1 MGILNMKRI
10 LPFILCIAPALVS
23 AEPASNM
30 VWMPEA
36 LNFVKDGD
44 VKKGEQLAQSC
55 AGCHGEKGISAM
67 GMFPSLAGQTANYTY
82 KQLRDYADGKRENP
96 MMSSIATGL
105 SEKDS
110 ADLAAWF
117 QSLPAA
123 QNKASQDDISKAIS
137 LVDKGN
143 GKKIL
148 PPCFVCHGSDGEG
161 QKMDTPALAGQQADY
176 TEATLLEYKNGTRHN
191 DIYSRMRVIAK
202 QLSDTEIKQ
211 LAKYY
216 QQLK

>member
-1 MGILNMKRI
+1 MKH
-10 LPFILCIAPALVS
+10 LLLLTALIIPSFVS

-30 VWMPEA
+30 VWLPET
-36 LNFVKDGD
+36 LNFVKDAN
-44 VKKGEQLAQSC
+44 VQKGKQLAGSC
-55 AGCHGEKGISAM
+55 ISCHGEKGISPA

-82 KQLRDYADGKRENP
+82 KQLRDYADGKRDNV
-96 MMSSIATGL
+96 MMSSIAQGL
-105 SEKDS
+105 SEQDS

-123 QNKASQDDISKAIS
+123 QNKASKQDLSKAEV
-137 LVDKGN
+137 LVEQGN

-148 PPCFVCHGSDGEG
+148 PPCFTCHGADGEG
-161 QKMDTPALAGQQADY
+161 QRMDIPALAGQQADY
-176 TEATLLEYKNGTRHN
+176 TVNTLLEYKNGTRHN

-211 LAKYY
+211 LAELY
-216 QQLK
+216 QQMK

>member
-10 LPFILCIAPALVS
+10 LPLILCIVPAFAV

-30 VWMPEA
+30 VWMPET
-36 LNFVKDGD
+36 LNFVKDGNI
-44 VKKGEQLAQSC
+44 KKGEQLAQSC
-55 AGCHGEKGISAM
+55 AGCHGEKGISPM

-96 MMSSIATGL
+96 MMSSIAAGL
-105 SEKDS
+105 SEQDS

-117 QSLPAA
+117 QSLPTA
-123 QNKASQDDISKAIS
+123 QNKGSQEDLSKAIS

-148 PPCFVCHGSDGEG
+148 PPCFVCHESSGKG
-161 QKMDTPALAGQQADY
+161 QKMDTPALAGQQAEY

-191 DIYSRMRVIAK
+191 DLYSRMRVIAK
-202 QLSDTEIKQ
+202 QLSDAEIKQ

>member
-1 MGILNMKRI
+1 MKRI
-10 LPFILCIAPALVS
+10 LPLILCIVPAFVV

-30 VWMPEA
+30 VWTPET
-36 LNFVKDGD
+36 LNFVKDGNI
-44 VKKGEQLAQSC
+44 KKGEQLAQSC
-55 AGCHGEKGISAM
+55 TGCHGEKGISPA

-82 KQLRDYADGKRENP
+82 KQLRDYADGKRKNP
-96 MMSSIATGL
+96 MMSSIAAGL
-105 SEKDS
+105 SKKDS

-123 QNKASQDDISKAIS
+123 QNKASQEDLSKAIS

-148 PPCFVCHGSDGEG
+148 PPCFVCHESSGKG
-161 QKMDTPALAGQQADY
+161 QKMDTPALAGQQAEY

-191 DIYSRMRVIAK
+191 DIYSRMRIISK

>member
-1 MGILNMKRI
+1 MGILNMKHLLLLTALI
-10 LPFILCIAPALVS
+10 IPTLVS

-30 VWMPEA
+30 VWMPET
-36 LNFVKDGD
+36 LDLVKNGNI
-44 VKKGEQLAQSC
+44 KKGEQLAKSC
-55 AGCHGEKGISAM
+55 ISCHGEKGISAM

-82 KQLRDYADGKRENP
+82 KQLRDYADEKRNNP
-96 MMSSIATGL
+96 LMSSIAKGL
-105 SEKDS
+105 SEQES

-117 QSLPAA
+117 QSLSTAE
-123 QNKASQDDISKAIS
+123 NKTSKQDLSKAVV

-148 PPCFVCHGSDGEG
+148 PPCFACHGSSGEG
-161 QKMDTPALAGQQADY
+161 QRMDTPALAGQQAEY
-176 TEATLLEYKNGTRHN
+176 TINTLLEYKKGTRHN

-202 QLSDTEIKQ
+202 QLSEEEIKQ
-211 LAKYY
+211 LGAYY

>member
-1 MGILNMKRI
+1 
-10 LPFILCIAPALVS
+10 
-23 AEPASNM
+23 
-30 VWMPEA
+30 
-36 LNFVKDGD
+36 
-44 VKKGEQLAQSC
+44 
-55 AGCHGEKGISAM
+55 M

-96 MMSSIATGL
+96 MMSSIAAGL
-105 SEKDS
+105 SEQDS

-117 QSLPAA
+117 QSLPTA
-123 QNKASQDDISKAIS
+123 QNKGSQEDLSKAIS

-148 PPCFVCHGSDGEG
+148 PPCFVCHESSGKG
-161 QKMDTPALAGQQADY
+161 QKMDTPALAGQQAEY

-191 DIYSRMRVIAK
+191 DLYSRMRVIAK
-202 QLSDTEIKQ
+202 QLSDAEIKQ

>member
-1 MGILNMKRI
+1 MKRI
-10 LPFILCIAPALVS
+10 LPLILCIAPAFVS

-30 VWMPEA
+30 VWVPET

-44 VKKGEQLAQSC
+44 AKKGKQLAQSC
-55 AGCHGEKGISAM
+55 SGCHGEKGISAI

-96 MMSSIATGL
+96 MMSSIAAGL

-117 QSLPAA
+117 QSLPTA
-123 QNKASQDDISKAIS
+123 QNIASQEDLSKAIS

-148 PPCFVCHGSDGEG
+148 PPCFVCHESSGKG
-161 QKMDTPALAGQQADY
+161 QKIDTPALAGQQAEY
-176 TEATLLEYKNGTRHN
+176 TETTLLAYKNGTRHN
-191 DIYSRMRVIAK
+191 DIYSRMRIIAK

-211 LAKYY
+211 LAEYY

>member
-1 MGILNMKRI
+1 MKRI
-10 LPFILCIAPALVS
+10 LPLILCIVPAFAV

-30 VWMPEA
+30 VWMPET
-36 LNFVKDGD
+36 LNFVKDGNI
-44 VKKGEQLAQSC
+44 KKGEQLAQSC
-55 AGCHGEKGISAM
+55 DGCHGEKGISPM

-96 MMSSIATGL
+96 MMSSIAAGL
-105 SEKDS
+105 SEQDS

-117 QSLPAA
+117 QSLPTA
-123 QNKASQDDISKAIS
+123 QNKGSQEDLSKAIS

-148 PPCFVCHGSDGEG
+148 PPCFVCHESSGKG
-161 QKMDTPALAGQQADY
+161 QKMDTPALAGQQAEY

-191 DIYSRMRVIAK
+191 DLYSRMRVIAK
-202 QLSDTEIKQ
+202 QLSDAEIKQ

>member
-1 MGILNMKRI
+1 MKRI
-10 LPFILCIAPALVS
+10 LPLILCIAPAFVS

-30 VWMPEA
+30 VWVPET

-44 VKKGEQLAQSC
+44 AKKGEQLAQSC
-55 AGCHGEKGISAM
+55 AGCHGEKGISAI

-96 MMSSIATGL
+96 MMSSIAASL

-123 QNKASQDDISKAIS
+123 QKIASQEDLSKAVS

-148 PPCFVCHGSDGEG
+148 PPCFVCHESSGKG
-161 QKMDTPALAGQQADY
+161 QKMDTPALAGQQAEY
-176 TEATLLEYKNGTRHN
+176 TEATLLAYKNGTRHN
-191 DIYSRMRVIAK
+191 DIYSRMRIIAK

-211 LAKYY
+211 LAEYY

>member
-1 MGILNMKRI
+1 MKRI
-10 LPFILCIAPALVS
+10 LPLILCLAPVFVS

-30 VWMPEA
+30 VWVPEA

-44 VKKGEQLAQSC
+44 IKKGEKLAESC
-55 AGCHGEKGISAM
+55 AGCHGEKGISGM

-82 KQLRDYADGKRENP
+82 KQLRDYADGKRDNA
-96 MMSSIATGL
+96 MMSSIAAGL

-110 ADLAAWF
+110 ADLSAWF
-117 QSLPAA
+117 ESLPAA
-123 QNKASQDDISKAIS
+123 QNPATKVDISKAIS

-148 PPCFVCHGSDGEG
+148 PPCFACHGSDGEG
-161 QKMDTPALAGQQADY
+161 QRMDIPALAGQQADY
-176 TEATLLEYKNGTRHN
+176 TEATLLAYKNGTRHN

-211 LAKYY
+211 LAEYY
-216 QQLK
+216 QQQK

>member
-1 MGILNMKRI
+1 MKRI
-10 LPFILCIAPALVS
+10 LSLILFIAPAFVL

-30 VWMPEA
+30 VWMPET

-44 VKKGEQLAQSC
+44 VKKGEQLAESC
-55 AGCHGEKGISAM
+55 IGCHGEKGISPM

-82 KQLRDYADGKRENP
+82 KQLRDYAEGKRENS
-96 MMSSIATGL
+96 MMSSIAAGL

-123 QNKASQDDISKAIS
+123 QNQPSQVDISKAIS
-137 LVDKGN
+137 LVKKGN

-148 PPCFVCHGSDGEG
+148 PPCFVCHGSEGEG

-176 TEATLLEYKNGTRHN
+176 TEATLLAYKNGTRHN
-191 DIYSRMRVIAK
+191 DLYSRMRVISK
-202 QLSDTEIKQ
+202 QLSDVEIKQ
-211 LAKYY
+211 LAEYY
-216 QQLK
+216 QQLR

>member
-1 MGILNMKRI
+1 MKRI
-10 LPFILCIAPALVS
+10 LPIILCITPLFVS

-30 VWMPEA
+30 VWMPET
-36 LNFVKDGD
+36 LDFVKNGD
-44 VKKGEQLAQSC
+44 LKKGKQLAQSC
-55 AGCHGEKGISAM
+55 IGCHGEKGISAI

-96 MMSSIATGL
+96 MMSSIAAGL
-105 SEKDS
+105 TEQDS

-117 QSLPAA
+117 QSLPVA
-123 QNKASQDDISKAIS
+123 QNKASTKDISKAIS
-137 LVDKGN
+137 MVDKGN

-148 PPCFVCHGSDGEG
+148 PPCFTCHEADGSG
-161 QKMDTPALAGQQADY
+161 QRMDTPALAGQQAEY
-176 TEATLLEYKNGTRHN
+176 TINTLLAYKNGTRHN

-202 QLSDTEIKQ
+202 QLSKDEIEQ
-211 LAKYY
+211 LGEYY